1 MPRDWS
7 LDGMRSGAERTWIAP
22 AQGARDSFFMCGF
35 RERRRREVRRLDG
48 VVRSQR
54 HIRQHIALL
63 GIIMPAVPVAEKA
76 VRGREM
82 FVMPP
87 VCFLVTAHVNR

>member
-1 MPRDWS
+1 MLLREAVVLRRAAS
-7 LDGMRSGAERTWIAP
+7 TWTTLARW
-22 AQGARDSFFMCGF
+22 AQVSFFAEELHEREGGGSCGDSTD
-35 RERRRREVRRLDG
+35 R
-48 VVRSQR
+48 VRSQR

>member
-1 MPRDWS
+1 M
-7 LDGMRSGAERTWIAP
+7 LGKAEDASTTL
-22 AQGARDSFFMCGF
+22 AQGAQASFFTRESFTREGGEECGDST
-35 RERRRREVRRLDG
+35 EEI
-48 VVRSQR
+48 RSQR

-76 VRGREM
+76 VRVREW